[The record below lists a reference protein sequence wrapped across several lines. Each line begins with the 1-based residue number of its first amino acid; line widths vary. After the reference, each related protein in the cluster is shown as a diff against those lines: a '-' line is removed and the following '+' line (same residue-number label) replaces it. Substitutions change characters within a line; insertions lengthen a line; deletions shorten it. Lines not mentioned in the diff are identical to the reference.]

1 MDPRDKNN
9 LKFLLKSPQSAF
21 DDWLE
26 HASNDD
32 IEYALEIIRNAK
44 AAMLLEWIEL
54 TETTDGGDFAE
65 ANIIIQTIKQK
76 MKQ

>member
-1 MDPRDKNN
+1 MDSQDKEN

-32 IEYALEIIRNAK
+32 IEYALEIIREAK
-44 AAMLLEWIEL
+44 ASLILEWIEL
-54 TETTDGGDFAE
+54 TDSMEGDSFE
-65 ANIIIQTIKQK
+65 DANHVIQSIKTK

>member
-1 MDPRDKNN
+1 MDSKDKEN

-32 IEYALEIIRNAK
+32 IEYALEIIREAK
-44 AAMLLEWIEL
+44 ASLILEWIEL
-54 TETTDGGDFAE
+54 TDSMEGDSFE
-65 ANIIIQTIKQK
+65 DANHVIQSIKTK